1 MLLHQDG
8 SWHEWVEDQS
18 WDLIVTMDDATNDYA
33 MPFVEKEGTRS
44 SFQRVATVIR
54 EHGLFSAFYCDRG
67 SHYWL
72 TPETGG
78 GFAEQNALRD
88 DETTDD
94 FREKSP
100 AATMSPAGRVPFR
113 AWSGKLTLRKYDL
126 IELYLARR
134 IRVRTSSRQACQRRV
149 YPMVTEL
156 EPTSGKVHSKED
168 IRDKR
173 GRCGN
178 HSRCNPDLRPEGA
191 LVAGKRIRCS
201 SFSSIRSRENVPKDR
216 SYSFR

>member
-54 EHGLFSAFYCDRG
+54 EHGLFCAFYCDRC
-67 SHYWL
+67 SHYGSRPRQGRVCQAKKCL
-72 TPETGG
+72 CDGET
-78 GFAEQNALRD
+78 A
-88 DETTDD
+88 DD

-113 AWSGKLTLRKYDL
+113 ARSGKLTLRKYDL
-126 IELYLARR
+126 LELCLARR

-149 YPMVTEL
+149 T
-156 EPTSGKVHSKED
+156 
-168 IRDKR
+168 
-173 GRCGN
+173 
-178 HSRCNPDLRPEGA
+178 PD
-191 LVAGKRIRCS
+191 
-201 SFSSIRSRENVPKDR
+201 
-216 SYSFR
+216 SY